1 MRAFIGT
8 KFLNARPMTRA
19 EYCAFRGWTL
29 PDNENE
35 TDKGWL
41 VEYLDGGKA
50 KTRTYSGYVSW
61 SPDEQFQNAYRE
73 VDGLSFGLAIEALKK
88 GCKVARAGWNGKG
101 MWLILISGRQKVEFS
116 EGSPY
121 QTAGFTNGEILPH
134 IDMYTVNS
142 EGRRAFLPG
151 WVASQTD
158 MLADDW
164 CICE

>member
-8 KFLNARPMTRA
+8 KLANARPMTRA

-29 PDNENE
+29 PDNENG

-41 VEYLDGGKA
+41 VEYLDGGTA
-50 KTRTYSGYVSW
+50 NTITYAGYVSW
-61 SPDEQFQNAYRE
+61 SPDEQFQNVYRE

-88 GCKVARAGWNGKG
+88 GFKVARAGWNGKG
-101 MWLILISGRQKVEFS
+101 QFLYLIKAEDLQNGLKYGYGEYINEPVFTDVIAIKTTANQIQVGWL
-116 EGSPY
+116 
-121 QTAGFTNGEILPH
+121 
-134 IDMYTVNS
+134 
-142 EGRRAFLPG
+142 
-151 WVASQTD
+151 ASQTD